1 MSTTVANPKSLQ
13 KRQKQIARWEKK
25 LNYKGKNFYLIYIIF
40 IITLIY
46 ATDEIASQINTLMKT
61 EIANNLM
68 ASFGQ
73 SSVGMLNLASSLAIP
88 FQVLGLFY
96 RPLADRF
103 GRKTF
108 LVINTFGMSIALI
121 SIFLSNNLIM
131 YLLGACMIQF
141 FVPHDMH
148 VVYIMET
155 SPPKHRARIY
165 SSIKFVANMSV
176 MLVPLLRRWLMTQ
189 ASEWRAVYFIPALIG
204 LVVSFIALLLARE
217 PEVFVQ
223 SKLRQLRM
231 TDEERAEEKRKK
243 DAENAQGGLFTAL
256 KFALKHKQL
265 RWLFITATFLNLG
278 FIFSIDYQVIMSYGY
293 AESLFGNFSESAMN
307 AVSTGP
313 VSTALF
319 LFPVGCAVSQVIMG
333 FISDG
338 IGRKAAAIT
347 TATNCLASFIL
358 FWVGSRYNWN
368 PLLVGFLCGASVG
381 SFYSVNDVIIMMVG
395 ESAPTNLRS
404 SAMSAEF
411 IIVALGYGISMGAG
425 FLSGILLGSEYIGTV
440 AMILL
445 VPGFVAGLGMLI
457 KKTHDTKNINLD
469 TVTGTEGD

>member
-1 MSTTVANPKSLQ
+1 
-13 KRQKQIARWEKK
+13 
-25 LNYKGKNFYLIYIIF
+25 
-40 IITLIY
+40 
-46 ATDEIASQINTLMKT
+46 
-61 EIANNLM
+61 
-68 ASFGQ
+68 
-73 SSVGMLNLASSLAIP
+73 
-88 FQVLGLFY
+88 
-96 RPLADRF
+96 
-103 GRKTF
+103 
-108 LVINTFGMSIALI
+108 
-121 SIFLSNNLIM
+121 
-131 YLLGACMIQF
+131 
-141 FVPHDMH
+141 
-148 VVYIMET
+148 
-155 SPPKHRARIY
+155 
-165 SSIKFVANMSV
+165 
-176 MLVPLLRRWLMTQ
+176 
-189 ASEWRAVYFIPALIG
+189 
-204 LVVSFIALLLARE
+204 
-217 PEVFVQ
+217 
-223 SKLRQLRM
+223 
-231 TDEERAEEKRKK
+231 
-243 DAENAQGGLFTAL
+243 
-256 KFALKHKQL
+256 
-265 RWLFITATFLNLG
+265 
-278 FIFSIDYQVIMSYGY
+278 MSYGY

-368 PLLVGFLCGASVG
+368 PLLVGFFCGASVG

-469 TVTGTEGD
+469 TVTGTEWD